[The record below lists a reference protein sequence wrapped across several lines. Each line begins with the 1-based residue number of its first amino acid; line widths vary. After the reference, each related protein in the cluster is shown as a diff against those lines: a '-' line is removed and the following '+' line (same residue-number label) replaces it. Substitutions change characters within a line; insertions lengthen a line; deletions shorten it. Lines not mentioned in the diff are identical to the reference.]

1 MRRITAIRWTQ
12 DLRHSMRPQSH
23 PCWTAHYRRGG
34 SKLAGVLLGAIAGLN
49 RFSRGT
55 TPACAVPR
63 RVLASTHRVAAR
75 PREGLSATSRHS
87 RGGPRSGVGDKCWA
101 DQIGLCFLLRGAVRR
116 PSVLVRIMTARK
128 PAWNAPEAAAGLPR
142 RGGLVGRVRRAAA
155 HLHPDCSTDLPWEFF
170 MSSAHPRL
178 MKSAPHPVGS
188 RALDRAF
195 SEQLEAGSEAQRS
208 PDRCAR

>member
-1 MRRITAIRWTQ
+1 MQRITAIRWTQ

-63 RVLASTHRVAAR
+63 RALASTHRVAAR

-101 DQIGLCFLLRGAVRR
+101 DQIGLCFLLRGGGSQAKRTGEDHDGEKAGVERSRGRRR
-116 PSVLVRIMTARK
+116 P
-128 PAWNAPEAAAGLPR
+128 PATGR
-142 RGGLVGRVRRAAA
+142 SRGTGAKSRRAPPPG
-155 HLHPDCSTDLPWEFF
+155 LFD
-170 MSSAHPRL
+170 
-178 MKSAPHPVGS
+178 
-188 RALDRAF
+188 
-195 SEQLEAGSEAQRS
+195 
-208 PDRCAR
+208 